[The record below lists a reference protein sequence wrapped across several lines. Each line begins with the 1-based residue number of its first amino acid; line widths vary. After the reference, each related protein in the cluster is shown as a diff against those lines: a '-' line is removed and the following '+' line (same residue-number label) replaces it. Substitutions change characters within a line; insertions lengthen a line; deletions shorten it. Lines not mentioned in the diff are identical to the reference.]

1 VRCFYPLKC
10 PDDQIRLFRKSR
22 VLYNDSKSVQ
32 ENMIGFTRVAFIDA
46 PIFHFSCD
54 SIDQMYGKM
63 NLYTNLAA
71 LDIRKKGRPSRLK
84 VFLMPRL
91 IWFKWYVVNGGWR
104 DGMVGLILAR
114 YAYDNVYQKYLKA
127 RLDYP

>member
-1 VRCFYPLKC
+1 
-10 PDDQIRLFRKSR
+10 
-22 VLYNDSKSVQ
+22 
-32 ENMIGFTRVAFIDA
+32 
-46 PIFHFSCD
+46 
-54 SIDQMYGKM
+54 
-63 NLYTNLAA
+63 
-71 LDIRKKGRPSRLK
+71 
-84 VFLMPRL
+84 MPRL